1 MLNPDRNPILESID
15 YFMLSTGDAGRIA
28 FQYPVASGSQ
38 ALGNGLDSTNNK
50 IEYVNAAGHLVSG
63 RKPVGMVLQPVV
75 NIDFS
80 RQQLNQYNNERQVN
94 SKVLVGVI
102 GTWSTNCWGA
112 SQLSTGVQLP
122 ATVYAGPSGTLWTDN
137 YSGSGWPAVGKA
149 LTGKDSNGF
158 AKVLIDCAGN

>member
-1 MLNPDRNPILESID
+1 MLNPDRNPVLESIA

-28 FQYPVASGSQ
+28 FQYPVGSGSQ

-63 RKPVGMVLQPVV
+63 RKPVGMVLQNVV

-80 RQQLNQYNNERQVN
+80 RQELNRYSNDRQVN

-102 GTWSTNCWGA
+102 GEYSTNCWGP
-112 SQLSTGVQLP
+112 SQLNTGVSLP
-122 ATVYAGPSGTLWTDN
+122 ANVYAGPSGCLYTDN
-137 YSGSGWPAVGKA
+137 YSVSGYPLVGKA
-149 LTGKDSNGF
+149 LTGKDANGF
-158 AKVLIDCAGN
+158 AMVRIDIAGN